1 MAGSAVEALERAASQ
16 LSDAVD
22 GAMAAMTSLDGVS
35 PRLSGEAHDAACRVA
50 DVHQSVRRAAAALE
64 GAGA

>member
-1 MAGSAVEALERAASQ
+1 MAGSAVASLEAAASR

-22 GAMAAMTSLDGVS
+22 GALAAMNALDSVS

-50 DVHQSVRRAAAALE
+50 DVHQSVRRAADALE